1 MCKNGDSLWG
11 SGKAFNL
18 QRKKRRIT
26 ATVCRQKCCYEG
38 MSIGDGYA
46 IKGNIEEVKGDKK
59 ALKRLSI
66 MQGDVEALISKNA
79 L

>member
-1 MCKNGDSLWG
+1 
-11 SGKAFNL
+11 
-18 QRKKRRIT
+18 
-26 ATVCRQKCCYEG
+26 